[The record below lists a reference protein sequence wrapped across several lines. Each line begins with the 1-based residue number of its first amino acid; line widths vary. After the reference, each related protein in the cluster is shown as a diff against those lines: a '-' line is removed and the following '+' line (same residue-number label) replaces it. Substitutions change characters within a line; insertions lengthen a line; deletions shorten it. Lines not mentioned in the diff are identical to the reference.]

1 MSKETMT
8 LRDMI
13 LSDREIRVT
22 LEQKMVIPADPAYK
36 RMNMQGGGWDGTFGY
51 YAMNELGR
59 DASVRTK
66 LYKVDL
72 DRWEVVAESGPFFFC
87 HANDI
92 TYDSRHDRLLVT
104 HCNVDPHMISSV
116 DPKTLTLNEQLRIP
130 VRHYAL
136 AYNPKRDQ
144 YVAGK
149 SACYDISVMDS
160 NFQELKVYECED
172 GFTKQGMECDDD
184 FIYFFHTGCRYNHIW
199 IYDWD
204 GKHIRTVKVPMVGES
219 ENLFRR
225 GNGFVAAFNASAGGD
240 QFQGV
245 IYEMTFSVDEES

>member
-22 LEQKMVIPADPAYK
+22 LEQKLVIPADPAYK

-72 DRWEVVAESGPFFFC
+72 ERWEVVAESGPFFFC

-92 TYDSRHDRLLVT
+92 TYDSGT
-104 HCNVDPHMISSV
+104 TACWS
-116 DPKTLTLNEQLRIP
+116 RI
-130 VRHYAL
+130 A
-136 AYNPKRDQ
+136 
-144 YVAGK
+144 
-149 SACYDISVMDS
+149 
-160 NFQELKVYECED
+160 
-172 GFTKQGMECDDD
+172 T
-184 FIYFFHTGCRYNHIW
+184 W
-199 IYDWD
+199 IP
-204 GKHIRTVKVPMVGES
+204 T
-219 ENLFRR
+219 
-225 GNGFVAAFNASAGGD
+225 
-240 QFQGV
+240 
-245 IYEMTFSVDEES
+245 